1 MISSVGKIV
10 SSLRR
15 LIFNPNWLMSNLLI
29 ISLSK
34 FFYWQDKFS
43 PKSLNLQIW
52 LSNVGMCILNI
63 QTWLSNFGN
72 RIAIPQQVFSPAA
85 KHDKKC
91 LVSTLA
97 LVNYGEGTSLSVVFG
112 SQTTSADGNTW
123 VYNQNFFK
131 I

>member
-1 MISSVGKIV
+1 MQTWLSNVGKCI
-10 SSLRR
+10 L
-15 LIFNPNWLMSNLLI
+15 NMQTWLSNVGKCI
-29 ISLSK
+29 
-34 FFYWQDKFS
+34 
-43 PKSLNLQIW
+43 LNMQTW
-52 LSNVGMCILNI
+52 LSNVGMCILNIQTWLSNVGKCILNI